1 MSKRN
6 ALETE
11 NITKLFFKFAIPS
24 IFGMLIV
31 SLEIMIDGMFLG
43 RNVGPLGLA
52 AVNLSMPLINFLM
65 SVGLMICVGGGVIT
79 SIYFGKKKLNKARE
93 LTSITLMLLVGV
105 LEFLSLIVLFN
116 LDFFI
121 NFLGANEEVYP
132 YVRAYMIPMMIGAFF
147 YTSPIFT
154 ETFVKIEEKPNLV
167 FVSGSVCLTFNA
179 LLDYLFIQKFQWGM
193 VGGATA
199 TLLACMFGF
208 LALLPNLH
216 FKLPQ
221 KSLRI
226 YLKDIKN
233 IFFNGSSEMLSVVSS
248 TFAMYLFN
256 LTLMK
261 KIGVLGVSALTI
273 VFYINQML
281 NISLYGLS
289 QALQPLVAYNLGAR
303 HLDKIKKVLRV
314 SLITGGT
321 LGAIA
326 YIGSH
331 IWGGFIIG
339 IFSKGNQ
346 ELMSLAKTALFY
358 ISFAYLISFLNI
370 ISTSFLTSIEKPIE
384 SVVVSLGRSIV
395 FIAIPLFI
403 LPDLIGAKGIWL
415 SIPIA
420 ELMCLV
426 VSYYLM
432 KKAIAQITWRL
443 TKKLKQYVFNS
454 FLW

>member
-93 LTSITLMLLVGV
+93 LTSITLMLLIGV

-321 LGAIA
+321 LGAVA

-443 TKKLKQYVFNS
+443 TKKLK
-454 FLW
+454 

>member
-79 SIYFGKKKLNKARE
+79 SIYFGKKKLNRARE
-93 LTSITLMLLVGV
+93 LTSITLMLLIGA
-105 LEFLSLIVLFN
+105 LEFLSLIVLIN

-193 VGGATA
+193 VGGAVA

-208 LALLPNLH
+208 FALLPNLH

-426 VSYYLM
+426 VSYFLM

-443 TKKLKQYVFNS
+443 TKKLK
-454 FLW
+454 

>member
-105 LEFLSLIVLFN
+105 LEFLSMIVLFN

-193 VGGATA
+193 VGGAVA

-208 LALLPNLH
+208 FALLPNLH

-321 LGAIA
+321 LGAVA

-443 TKKLKQYVFNS
+443 TKKLK
-454 FLW
+454 

>member
-93 LTSITLMLLVGV
+93 LTSITLMLLIGV

-226 YLKDIKN
+226 YINDIKN

-314 SLITGGT
+314 SLITGGA

-426 VSYYLM
+426 VSYFLM

-443 TKKLKQYVFNS
+443 TKNLK
-454 FLW
+454 

>member
-93 LTSITLMLLVGV
+93 LTSITLMLLIGV
-105 LEFLSLIVLFN
+105 LEFLSLIVLIN

-179 LLDYLFIQKFQWGM
+179 LLDYLFIQKFQWRM
-193 VGGATA
+193 VGGAVA
-199 TLLACMFGF
+199 TLLACMLGF

-226 YLKDIKN
+226 YIKDIKN

-314 SLITGGT
+314 SLITGGA
-321 LGAIA
+321 LGAVA

-331 IWGGFIIG
+331 IWGSFIIG

-426 VSYYLM
+426 VSYFLM

-443 TKKLKQYVFNS
+443 TKKLK
-454 FLW
+454 

>member
-79 SIYFGKKKLNKARE
+79 SIYFGKKKLNRARE
-93 LTSITLMLLVGV
+93 LTSITLMLLIGV
-105 LEFLSLIVLFN
+105 LEFLSLIVLIN

-193 VGGATA
+193 TGGAVA
-199 TLLACMFGF
+199 TLLACMLGF

-226 YLKDIKN
+226 YIKDIKN

-314 SLITGGT
+314 SLITGGA
-321 LGAIA
+321 LGAVA

-426 VSYYLM
+426 VSYFLM

-443 TKKLKQYVFNS
+443 TKNLK
-454 FLW
+454 

>member
-193 VGGATA
+193 VGGAVA

-208 LALLPNLH
+208 FALLPNLH

-426 VSYYLM
+426 VSYFLM

-443 TKKLKQYVFNS
+443 TKKLK
-454 FLW
+454 

>member
-93 LTSITLMLLVGV
+93 LTSITLMLLIGV
-105 LEFLSLIVLFN
+105 LEFLSLIVLIN

-193 VGGATA
+193 TGGAVA
-199 TLLACMFGF
+199 TLLACMLGF

-226 YLKDIKN
+226 YIKDIKN

-314 SLITGGT
+314 SLITGGA
-321 LGAIA
+321 LGAVA

-358 ISFAYLISFLNI
+358 INFAYLISFLNI

-443 TKKLKQYVFNS
+443 TKKLK
-454 FLW
+454 

>member
-93 LTSITLMLLVGV
+93 LTSITLMLLIGV
-105 LEFLSLIVLFN
+105 LEFLSLIVLIN

-154 ETFVKIEEKPNLV
+154 ETFVKIEEKPNFV

-193 VGGATA
+193 VGGAVA

-226 YLKDIKN
+226 YIKDIKN

-314 SLITGGT
+314 SLITGGA
-321 LGAIA
+321 LGAVA

-426 VSYYLM
+426 VSYFLM

-443 TKKLKQYVFNS
+443 TKKLK
-454 FLW
+454 

>member
-6 ALETE
+6 ALETD

-93 LTSITLMLLVGV
+93 LTSITLMLLIGV
-105 LEFLSLIVLFN
+105 LEFLSLIVLIN

-193 VGGATA
+193 VGGAVA

-208 LALLPNLH
+208 FALLPNLH

-443 TKKLKQYVFNS
+443 TKKLK
-454 FLW
+454 

>member
-79 SIYFGKKKLNKARE
+79 SIYFGKKKLNRARE
-93 LTSITLMLLVGV
+93 LTSITLMLLIGV
-105 LEFLSLIVLFN
+105 LEFLSLIVLIN

-154 ETFVKIEEKPNLV
+154 EIFVKIEEKPNLV

-420 ELMCLV
+420 ELMCLI

-443 TKKLKQYVFNS
+443 TKKLK
-454 FLW
+454 

>member
-193 VGGATA
+193 VGGAVA

-208 LALLPNLH
+208 FALLPNLH

-321 LGAIA
+321 LGAVA

-403 LPDLIGAKGIWL
+403 FPDLIGAKGIWL

-443 TKKLKQYVFNS
+443 TKKLK
-454 FLW
+454 

>member
-79 SIYFGKKKLNKARE
+79 SIYFGKKKLNRARE
-93 LTSITLMLLVGV
+93 LTSITLMLLIGV
-105 LEFLSLIVLFN
+105 LEFLSLIVLIN

-321 LGAIA
+321 LGAVA

-426 VSYYLM
+426 VSYFLM

-443 TKKLKQYVFNS
+443 TKKLK
-454 FLW
+454 

>member
-193 VGGATA
+193 VGGAVA

-226 YLKDIKN
+226 YINDIKN

-420 ELMCLV
+420 ELMCLI

-443 TKKLKQYVFNS
+443 TKKLK
-454 FLW
+454 

>member
-420 ELMCLV
+420 ELMCLI

-443 TKKLKQYVFNS
+443 TKKLK
-454 FLW
+454 

>member
-1 MSKRN
+1 
-6 ALETE
+6 
-11 NITKLFFKFAIPS
+11 
-24 IFGMLIV
+24 
-31 SLEIMIDGMFLG
+31 MIDGMFLG

-193 VGGATA
+193 VGGAVA

-208 LALLPNLH
+208 FALLPNLH

-443 TKKLKQYVFNS
+443 TKKLK
-454 FLW
+454 

>member
-93 LTSITLMLLVGV
+93 LTSITLMLLIGV
-105 LEFLSLIVLFN
+105 LEFLSLIVLIN

-193 VGGATA
+193 TGGAVA
-199 TLLACMFGF
+199 TLLACMLGF

-314 SLITGGT
+314 SLITGGA

-426 VSYYLM
+426 VSYYLI
-432 KKAIAQITWRL
+432 KKAE
-443 TKKLKQYVFNS
+443 
-454 FLW
+454 

>member
-193 VGGATA
+193 VGGAVA

-208 LALLPNLH
+208 FALLPNLH

-314 SLITGGT
+314 SLITGGA

-443 TKKLKQYVFNS
+443 TKKLK
-454 FLW
+454 

>member
-93 LTSITLMLLVGV
+93 LTSITLMLLIGV
-105 LEFLSLIVLFN
+105 LEFLSLIVLIN

-226 YLKDIKN
+226 YIKDIKN

-314 SLITGGT
+314 SLITGGA
-321 LGAIA
+321 LGTVA

-331 IWGGFIIG
+331 IWGSFIIG

-443 TKKLKQYVFNS
+443 TKKLK
-454 FLW
+454 

>member
-93 LTSITLMLLVGV
+93 LTSITLMLLIGV
-105 LEFLSLIVLFN
+105 LEFLSLIVLIN

-193 VGGATA
+193 VGGAVA

-226 YLKDIKN
+226 YIKDIKN

-314 SLITGGT
+314 SLITGGA
-321 LGAIA
+321 LGAVA

-331 IWGGFIIG
+331 IWGSFIIG

-443 TKKLKQYVFNS
+443 TKKLK
-454 FLW
+454 

>member
-79 SIYFGKKKLNKARE
+79 SIYFGKKKLNRARE
-93 LTSITLMLLVGV
+93 LTSITLMLLIGV

-193 VGGATA
+193 VGGAVA

-208 LALLPNLH
+208 FALLPNLH

-443 TKKLKQYVFNS
+443 TKKLK
-454 FLW
+454 

>member
-79 SIYFGKKKLNKARE
+79 SIYFGKKKLNRARE
-93 LTSITLMLLVGV
+93 LTSITLMLLIGV
-105 LEFLSLIVLFN
+105 LEFLSLIVLIN

-193 VGGATA
+193 TGGVVA
-199 TLLACMFGF
+199 TLLACMLGF

-226 YLKDIKN
+226 YIKDIKN

-314 SLITGGT
+314 SLITGGA

-426 VSYYLM
+426 VSYFLM

-443 TKKLKQYVFNS
+443 TKKLK
-454 FLW
+454 

>member
-1 MSKRN
+1 MSKKN

-105 LEFLSLIVLFN
+105 LELLSLIVLFN

-121 NFLGANEEVYP
+121 NFLGANEEIYP
-132 YVRAYMIPMMIGAFF
+132 YVRAYMIPIMIGAFF

-167 FVSGSVCLTFNA
+167 FVSGSVCLTFNV

-193 VGGATA
+193 TGGAVA

-321 LGAIA
+321 LGAVA
-326 YIGSH
+326 YVGSH

-346 ELMSLAKTALFY
+346 ELISLAKTALFY

-432 KKAIAQITWRL
+432 KKAISEITWRL
-443 TKKLKQYVFNS
+443 SKKLK
-454 FLW
+454 

>member
-93 LTSITLMLLVGV
+93 LTSITLMLLIGV
-105 LEFLSLIVLFN
+105 LEFLSLIVLIN

-193 VGGATA
+193 TGGAVA
-199 TLLACMFGF
+199 TLLACMLGF

-221 KSLRI
+221 KSLKI

-256 LTLMK
+256 LTLMN

-314 SLITGGT
+314 SLITGGA

-443 TKKLKQYVFNS
+443 TKKLK
-454 FLW
+454 

>member
-193 VGGATA
+193 TGGAVA

-208 LALLPNLH
+208 FALLPNLH

-426 VSYYLM
+426 VSYFLM

-443 TKKLKQYVFNS
+443 TKKLK
-454 FLW
+454 

>member
-93 LTSITLMLLVGV
+93 LTSITLMLLIGV

-226 YLKDIKN
+226 YINDIKN

-321 LGAIA
+321 LGAVA

-443 TKKLKQYVFNS
+443 TKKLK
-454 FLW
+454 

>member
-6 ALETE
+6 AHETE

-79 SIYFGKKKLNKARE
+79 SIYFGKKKLNRARE
-93 LTSITLMLLVGV
+93 LTSITLMLLIGV
-105 LEFLSLIVLFN
+105 LEFLSLIVLIN

-193 VGGATA
+193 TGGAVA
-199 TLLACMFGF
+199 TLLACMLGF

-226 YLKDIKN
+226 YIKDIKN

-314 SLITGGT
+314 SLITGGA
-321 LGAIA
+321 LGAVA

-426 VSYYLM
+426 VSYFLM

-443 TKKLKQYVFNS
+443 TKKLK
-454 FLW
+454 

>member
-193 VGGATA
+193 VGGAVA

-208 LALLPNLH
+208 FALLPNLH

-321 LGAIA
+321 LGAVA

-443 TKKLKQYVFNS
+443 TKKLK
-454 FLW
+454 

>member
-105 LEFLSLIVLFN
+105 LEFLSLIVLIN

-193 VGGATA
+193 VGGAVA

-208 LALLPNLH
+208 LALLPTLH

-226 YLKDIKN
+226 YIKDIKN

-314 SLITGGT
+314 SLITGGA
-321 LGAIA
+321 LGAVA

-339 IFSKGNQ
+339 IFSNGNQ

-432 KKAIAQITWRL
+432 KKAIAQISWRL
-443 TKKLKQYVFNS
+443 TKKLK
-454 FLW
+454 

>member
-93 LTSITLMLLVGV
+93 LTSITLMLLIGV
-105 LEFLSLIVLFN
+105 LEFLSLIVLIN

-193 VGGATA
+193 VGGAVA

-208 LALLPNLH
+208 FALLPNLH

-443 TKKLKQYVFNS
+443 TKKLK
-454 FLW
+454 

>member
-24 IFGMLIV
+24 IFGMLMV
-31 SLEIMIDGMFLG
+31 SLESMIDGMFLG

-79 SIYFGKKKLNKARE
+79 SIYFGKKKINKARE
-93 LTSITLMLLVGV
+93 LTSITLMLLIGV
-105 LEFLSLIVLFN
+105 LEFLSLIVLIN

-121 NFLGANEEVYP
+121 NFLGANEEIYP

-193 VGGATA
+193 VGGAVA
-199 TLLACMFGF
+199 TLLACMLGF

-303 HLDKIKKVLRV
+303 HLDKIKKVLKV

-331 IWGGFIIG
+331 LWGSFIIG

-346 ELMSLAKTALFY
+346 ELMNLAKTALFY

-443 TKKLKQYVFNS
+443 TKKLK
-454 FLW
+454 

>member
-79 SIYFGKKKLNKARE
+79 SIYFGKKKLNRARE
-93 LTSITLMLLVGV
+93 LTSITLMLLIGV
-105 LEFLSLIVLFN
+105 LEFLSLIVLIN

-193 VGGATA
+193 TGGAVA
-199 TLLACMFGF
+199 TLLACMLGF
-208 LALLPNLH
+208 LSLLPNLH

-226 YLKDIKN
+226 YIKDIKN

-314 SLITGGT
+314 SLITGGA
-321 LGAIA
+321 LGAVA

-420 ELMCLV
+420 ELMCLI
-426 VSYYLM
+426 VSYFLM

-443 TKKLKQYVFNS
+443 TKKLK
-454 FLW
+454 

>member
-193 VGGATA
+193 TGGAVA
-199 TLLACMFGF
+199 TLLACMLGF

-226 YLKDIKN
+226 YIKDIKN

-426 VSYYLM
+426 VSYFLM

-443 TKKLKQYVFNS
+443 TKNLK
-454 FLW
+454 

>member
-79 SIYFGKKKLNKARE
+79 SIYFGKKKLNRARE
-93 LTSITLMLLVGV
+93 LTSITLMLLIGV
-105 LEFLSLIVLFN
+105 LEFLSLIVLIN

-193 VGGATA
+193 TGGAVA
-199 TLLACMFGF
+199 TLLACMLGF

-226 YLKDIKN
+226 YIKDIKN

-289 QALQPLVAYNLGAR
+289 QALQPLIAYNLGAR

-314 SLITGGT
+314 SLITGGA

-426 VSYYLM
+426 VSYFLM

-443 TKKLKQYVFNS
+443 TKKLK
-454 FLW
+454 

>member
-193 VGGATA
+193 VGGAVA

-208 LALLPNLH
+208 FALLPNLH

-303 HLDKIKKVLRV
+303 HLDKIKKVLKV

-443 TKKLKQYVFNS
+443 TKKLK
-454 FLW
+454 

>member
-79 SIYFGKKKLNKARE
+79 SIYFGKKKLNRARE

-199 TLLACMFGF
+199 TLLACMLGF

-226 YLKDIKN
+226 YIKDIKN

-321 LGAIA
+321 LGAVA

-443 TKKLKQYVFNS
+443 TKKLK
-454 FLW
+454 

>member
-1 MSKRN
+1 MTTKN

-11 NITKLFFKFAIPS
+11 NISTLFFKFAIPS

-31 SLEIMIDGMFLG
+31 SLEVMIDGMFLG
-43 RNVGPLGLA
+43 RNVGSLGLA
-52 AVNLSMPLINFLM
+52 AVNLSMPLINFIM

-79 SIYFGKKKLNKARE
+79 SIYFGKKKFIRARE
-93 LTSITLMLLVGV
+93 ITTITLLLLIGV

-121 NFLGANEEVYP
+121 NFLGANKEVYP
-132 YVRAYMIPMMIGAFF
+132 YVKAYMIPMMIGAFF

-167 FVSGSVCLTFNA
+167 FLSGSVCLTSNA
-179 LLDYLFIQKFQWGM
+179 ILDYLFIAKFKWGM
-193 VGGATA
+193 TGGATA

-208 LALLPNLH
+208 MALLPNLH

-221 KSLRI
+221 KSLRLYI
-226 YLKDIKN
+226 KDIKN

-256 LTLMK
+256 LTIMK

-289 QALQPLVAYNLGAR
+289 QALQPLVAYNLGAK
-303 HLDKIKKVLRV
+303 HLDKIKKVLKI
-314 SLITGGT
+314 SLITGGA
-321 LGAIA
+321 LGGVA

-331 IWGGFIIG
+331 IWGELIIK

-346 ELMSLAKTALFY
+346 ELINLAKIALFY
-358 ISFAYLISFLNI
+358 ISFSYLISFLNI

-384 SVVVSLGRSIV
+384 SVIVSMGRSIV

-420 ELMCLV
+420 EVMCLV

-432 KKAIAQITWRL
+432 KKAMIKITKRL
-443 TKKLKQYVFNS
+443 KKNLR
-454 FLW
+454 

>member
-79 SIYFGKKKLNKARE
+79 SIYFGKKKLNRARE
-93 LTSITLMLLVGV
+93 LTSITLMLLIGV
-105 LEFLSLIVLFN
+105 LEFLSLIVLIN

-193 VGGATA
+193 TGGAVA
-199 TLLACMFGF
+199 TLLACMLGF

-226 YLKDIKN
+226 YIKDIKN

-314 SLITGGT
+314 SLITGGA
-321 LGAIA
+321 LGAVA

-443 TKKLKQYVFNS
+443 TKKLK
-454 FLW
+454 